1 MAVLISKSHPLNRNP
16 LLPICTVV
24 IRTLG
29 PTNALRL
36 GEESYGFQGVR
47 LDGTRTDS
55 AACPTVPLESW
66 EELADFLHT
75 AELSP
80 YHPLEPRLMD
90 ATDSKIQVTW
100 QEDGESL
107 PTATVVS
114 MPTSC

>member
-16 LLPICTVV
+16 LLPHLYCSYTDPGTYERIEV
-24 IRTLG
+24 
-29 PTNALRL
+29 

-80 YHPLEPRLMD
+80 
-90 ATDSKIQVTW
+90 
-100 QEDGESL
+100 L
-107 PTATVVS
+107 PPAGTAS
-114 MPTSC
+114 YGRNRQ